1 MSGPVA
7 AEGSEAA
14 SAKSDIEMTAVERAL
29 AEQIAADHNNAR
41 AEAGLPLLHELVDL
55 GPYAAA
61 NGERMRSNGKLG
73 HSDIIVLLDDFPLN
87 MWAAENA
94 LVMFNPATDA
104 VALWLES
111 GPHAKNLMAERA
123 THIWVDVRCAP
134 DGRMWVTG
142 QYVERSIEP
151 TDSIP
156 GSDPSVL
163 GSMTPDLRCPVPV
176 KPFASAEQF
185 VAQQYRDF
193 LGRDPD
199 PAGLAYWTESLN
211 SRRLKP
217 AEVIVNFLRSEEFA
231 TRVRP
236 RAEAALSGTAD
247 MPSAEEVNEWLST
260 PDLAAATRPD
270 AASIGAQVDV
280 LMIYVGM
287 LGRAPDPD
295 GFDYWSRLA
304 DRGVGLQIL
313 INGFLY
319 SAEYTT
325 RVA

>member
-7 AEGSEAA
+7 AETSEEA

-29 AEQIAADHNNAR
+29 AEQIAADHNKAR

-73 HSDIIVLLDDFPLN
+73 HSNIIVLLDDFPLN

-111 GPHAKNLMAERA
+111 GPHARNMMAERA
-123 THIWVDVRCAP
+123 THIWVDVRCAA

-142 QYVERSIEP
+142 QYVERSIETTEP
-151 TDSIP
+151 IP
-156 GSDPSVL
+156 SSDPSVL

-176 KPFASAEQF
+176 KPFTSAERF

-193 LGRDPD
+193 LGRDAD

-217 AEVIVNFLRSEEFA
+217 AEVIVNFLHSEEFA
-231 TRVRP
+231 IRIRP
-236 RAEAALSGTAD
+236 QAEAALTGSAD
-247 MPSAEEVNEWLST
+247 MPSAEDVDEWLNS
-260 PDLAAATRPD
+260 PGVAAANRPD
-270 AASIGAQVDV
+270 AASVGTQIDV

-287 LGRAPDPD
+287 LDRAPDPD
-295 GFDYWSRLA
+295 GFDYWTRLA
-304 DRGVGLQIL
+304 DRGVGLPIL

-319 SAEYTT
+319 SAEYTN